1 MRVTVLYLSMTDRG
15 GVRVGRG
22 AVGVHHQ
29 GAEHR
34 LVAAAASVSKLL
46 LLPLLLLW
54 LLHVV
59 GLLLFMVVL
68 SRLLLMLRL
77 VSTLWSTFVVALEVV
92 ILLR

>member
-34 LVAAAASVSKLL
+34 FIAATASVSKLL
-46 LLPLLLLW
+46 LLLLW
-54 LLHVV
+54 LLNVV

-68 SRLLLMLRL
+68 SRLLLMLLWL